1 MSHKDLGL
9 VAQLAASPGASNMI
23 GSAAYQARTLAMG
36 KGLGDEDRHAA
47 IKVAEE
53 TLGVEVRGED

>member
-1 MSHKDLGL
+1 
-9 VAQLAASPGASNMI
+9 MI
-23 GSAAYQARTLAMG
+23 VSADYQAQTLAMG

-53 TLGVEVRGED
+53 ALGVEVRGAD

>member
-1 MSHKDLGL
+1 M
-9 VAQLAASPGASNMI
+9 AAIGASNMI
-23 GSAAYQARTLAMG
+23 VSADYQAQTLAMG

-53 TLGVEVRGED
+53 ALGVEVRGAD